1 MVSKTFLAFVIFLI
15 IVGGVLV
22 FVTTDKYDNNNFSLS
37 GKITGIYLAIA
48 GLFWG
53 LSLALYDR
61 YSDGNMLVSILWF
74 GPLIRSMVSFI
85 TFLILMLVGK

>member
-22 FVTTDKYDNNNFSLS
+22 FVTADKYDKNNFSLS
-37 GKITGIYLAIA
+37 SELTGIYLLVA
-48 GLFWG
+48 GLLWG
-53 LSLALYDR
+53 VSLALYDR

-74 GPLIRSMVSFI
+74 GPLFRSMFSFI

>member
-22 FVTTDKYDNNNFSLS
+22 FVTADKYDKNNFSLS
-37 GKITGIYLAIA
+37 SEITGIYLLVA
-48 GLFWG
+48 GLLWG
-53 LSLALYDR
+53 VSLALYDR

-74 GPLIRSMVSFI
+74 GPLFRSMFSFI
-85 TFLILMLVGK
+85 AILIAALVGK